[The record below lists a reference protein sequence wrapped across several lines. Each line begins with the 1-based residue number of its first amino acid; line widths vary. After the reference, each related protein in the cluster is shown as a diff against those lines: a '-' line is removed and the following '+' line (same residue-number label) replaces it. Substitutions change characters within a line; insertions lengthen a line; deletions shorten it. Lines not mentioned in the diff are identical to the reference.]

1 MSDAPETTDKQEKVP
16 PPRSSVKVVRNC
28 SLIQERVNMILSG
41 RDRIFKKICL
51 N

>member
-1 MSDAPETTDKQEKVP
+1 MSDAPEITDIQEKV